1 MKVASAISRSALFLG
16 IFAALAAALIAWT
29 WNTTKA
35 DIERSVRAA
44 EARQLLEIFPA
55 NTHNNS
61 LIDDRFTLEADTP
74 LLELRRDRSG
84 YTVRHNNGVVGVI
97 LPATARDGYSGD
109 IELLVGI
116 NSDGTVA
123 GARVVSHKETPGLG
137 DGIDIRKSPWILS
150 FTGRSLASP
159 LQSEW
164 GVKKDGGAFD
174 QFTGATVTPRA
185 VVAAIRRTLE
195 FQTLHRTQLFEV
207 DVADNSTEET
217 GP

>member
-1 MKVASAISRSALFLG
+1 MKAAVAISRSALFLG

-29 WNTTKA
+29 WATTKT
-35 DIERSVRAA
+35 DIERSIREA

-61 LIDDRFTLEADTP
+61 LIDDRFTLEANTP
-74 LLELRRDRSG
+74 LLELRSERSG
-84 YTVRHNNGVVGVI
+84 YTVRIDETVVGVI

-109 IELLVGI
+109 IELLVGVTA
-116 NSDGTVA
+116 DGEIA

-137 DGIDIRKSPWILS
+137 DGIDTRKSPWILS
-150 FTGRSLASP
+150 FDGRSLRSP
-159 LQSEW
+159 LQPEW
-164 GVKKDGGAFD
+164 SVKKDGGAFD

-195 FQTLHRTQLFEV
+195 YQALHRDRLFEV
-207 DVADNSTEET
+207 DPTHNTAVET

>member
-1 MKVASAISRSALFLG
+1 MKAAVAISRAALFLG

-29 WNTTKA
+29 WATTKA

-61 LIDDRFTLEADTP
+61 LIDDRFIIDANTP
-74 LLELRRDRSG
+74 LLELRGARSG
-84 YTVRHNNGVVGVI
+84 YTVRQDDAVVGVI

-109 IELLVGI
+109 IELLVGVTA
-116 NSDGTVA
+116 DGEIA

-137 DGIDIRKSPWILS
+137 DGIDTKKSPWIMS
-150 FTGRSLASP
+150 FDGTSLVSP
-159 LQSEW
+159 SQPDW
-164 GVKKDGGAFD
+164 GVKRDGGAFD

-195 FQTLHRTQLFEV
+195 YQALHRDRLFEV
-207 DVADNSTEET
+207 DSTQNTPVET

>member
-1 MKVASAISRSALFLG
+1 MKATRAISRSALFLG

-35 DIERSVRAA
+35 DIERAVRAA

-61 LIDDRFTLEADTP
+61 LIDDRFTLKANTP
-74 LLELRRDRSG
+74 LLELRGDRSG
-84 YTVRHNNGVVGVI
+84 YTVRLNDAVVGII
-97 LPATARDGYSGD
+97 LPATARDSYSGD
-109 IELLVGI
+109 IELIVGI
-116 NSDGTVA
+116 AVDGTVA
-123 GARVVSHKETPGLG
+123 GARVVAHKESPGLG
-137 DGIDIRKSPWILS
+137 DGIDTRKSPWTLS
-150 FTGRSLASP
+150 LNGRSLISP
-159 LQSEW
+159 SQPDW

-185 VVAAIRRTLE
+185 VVAAVRRTLE
-195 FQTLHRTQLFEV
+195 YQALHRAQLFEL
-207 DVADNSTEET
+207 DVAENPAVET

>member
-1 MKVASAISRSALFLG
+1 MKAAGAISRSALFLG

-55 NTHNNS
+55 STHNNS
-61 LIDDRFTLEADTP
+61 LIDDRFTLQPDTP
-74 LLELRRDRSG
+74 LLELRRERSG
-84 YTVRHNNGVVGVI
+84 YTVRRNDDVVGVI
-97 LPATARDGYSGD
+97 LPATARDGYTGD
-109 IELLVGI
+109 IELLVGVTA
-116 NSDGTVA
+116 DGTVA

-137 DGIDIRKSPWILS
+137 DGIDIRKSPWILN
-150 FTGRSLASP
+150 FEGRSLISP
-159 LQSEW
+159 AQPDW

-195 FQTLHRTQLFEV
+195 YQTLHRAQLFEEEIANNAPV
-207 DVADNSTEET
+207 ET

>member
-1 MKVASAISRSALFLG
+1 VKAARAISRSALFLG

-55 NTHNNS
+55 NTHDNS
-61 LIDDRFTLEADTP
+61 LIDDRFTLKAGTP
-74 LLELRRDRSG
+74 LLELRNDRSG
-84 YTVRHNNGVVGVI
+84 YTVRLNDDVVGVI

-116 NSDGTVA
+116 AADGTVA

-137 DGIDIRKSPWILS
+137 DGIDTRKSPWMLS
-150 FTGRSLASP
+150 FDGRSLILPS
-159 LQSEW
+159 QSNW
-164 GVKKDGGAFD
+164 LVKKDGGAFD

-185 VVAAIRRTLE
+185 VVAAVRRTLE
-195 FQTLHRTQLFEV
+195 YQALHRAQLFE
-207 DVADNSTEET
+207 TELPEKPELET

>member
-1 MKVASAISRSALFLG
+1 MKAAVAISRAALFLG

-29 WNTTKA
+29 WATTKA

-61 LIDDRFTLEADTP
+61 LIDDRFIIDANTP
-74 LLELRRDRSG
+74 LLELRGARSG
-84 YTVRHNNGVVGVI
+84 YTVRQDDAVVGVI

-109 IELLVGI
+109 IELLVGVTA
-116 NSDGTVA
+116 DGEIA

-137 DGIDIRKSPWILS
+137 DGIDTKKSPWIMS
-150 FTGRSLASP
+150 FDGTSLVSP
-159 LQSEW
+159 SQPDW

-195 FQTLHRTQLFEV
+195 YQALHRDRLFEV
-207 DVADNSTEET
+207 DSTQNTTMET

>member
-1 MKVASAISRSALFLG
+1 MKAVVAISRSALFLG

-29 WNTTKA
+29 WATTKA
-35 DIERSVRAA
+35 DIARSIREA

-61 LIDDRFTLEADTP
+61 LIDDRFMLEANTP
-74 LLELRRDRSG
+74 LLELRSARSG
-84 YTVRHNNGVVGVI
+84 YTVRFDETVVGVI

-109 IELLVGI
+109 IELLVGVTA
-116 NSDGTVA
+116 DGKIA

-137 DGIDIRKSPWILS
+137 DGIDTRKSPWILS
-150 FTGRSLASP
+150 FDGRSLQAP
-159 LQSEW
+159 LQPQW
-164 GVKKDGGAFD
+164 TVKKDGGAFD

-195 FQTLHRTQLFEV
+195 YQALHRDRLFEINPMHNTAV
-207 DVADNSTEET
+207 ET

>member
-1 MKVASAISRSALFLG
+1 MKATRAISRSALFLG

-61 LIDDRFTLEADTP
+61 LIDDRFPLKANTP
-74 LLELRRDRSG
+74 LLELRGDRSG
-84 YTVRHNNGVVGVI
+84 YTVRLNDEVVGII

-109 IELLVGI
+109 IELIVGI
-116 NSDGTVA
+116 AADGTVA
-123 GARVVSHKETPGLG
+123 GTRVVSHKETPGLG
-137 DGIDIRKSPWILS
+137 DGIDTRKSPWMLS
-150 FTGRSLASP
+150 FNGRSLISP
-159 LQSEW
+159 SQPDW

-185 VVAAIRRTLE
+185 VVAAVRRTLE
-195 FQTLHRTQLFEV
+195 YQALHRAQLFEL
-207 DVADNSTEET
+207 DVAENPAVET